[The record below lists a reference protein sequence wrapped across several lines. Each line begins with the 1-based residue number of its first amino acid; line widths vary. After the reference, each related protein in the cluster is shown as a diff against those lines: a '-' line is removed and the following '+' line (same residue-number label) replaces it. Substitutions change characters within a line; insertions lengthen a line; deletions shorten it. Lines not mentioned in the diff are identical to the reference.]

1 MSQLVQMLGS
11 VVIGSLLL
19 LSILN
24 FSTSV
29 MDKTHEQMLE
39 TINQADIDATT
50 DLLIFDFR
58 KIGLNASSVN
68 IISSFSE
75 RSIQFLADINDDQND
90 ETITY
95 TFSNEPNNSTLNPD
109 DHFLYRR
116 IDNGPNVNIA
126 LGVTDFKLLY
136 YDNHNQTP
144 ANPGDIKTIE
154 IQLTIESIIPYK
166 ISNQNKFIKNYWQT
180 KISPPNLIY

>member
-11 VVIGSLLL
+11 VVIGSLLF

-29 MDKTHEQMLE
+29 MDKTNEQMLE

-75 RSIQFLADINDDQND
+75 RSIQFLADINDDQNP
-90 ETITY
+90 T
-95 TFSNEPNNSTLNPD
+95 
-109 DHFLYRR
+109 
-116 IDNGPNVNIA
+116 
-126 LGVTDFKLLY
+126 
-136 YDNHNQTP
+136 
-144 ANPGDIKTIE
+144 
-154 IQLTIESIIPYK
+154 
-166 ISNQNKFIKNYWQT
+166 
-180 KISPPNLIY
+180 